1 MTPLHVLILAAP
13 ILALSVPALA
23 QEPARATI
31 SIERSL
37 SIVSVRPI
45 QLSPEQRVATLSLSA
60 DIQPNAPAVIR
71 VTGDPGRVYRI
82 RVPRT
87 LTSNEGVALVE
98 DLQIW
103 SENTGDVS
111 VTRTSHMDLDGRDM
125 LRVSG
130 RLRPANGGSET
141 VAALPLSIDY
151 E

>member
-1 MTPLHVLILAAP
+1 MMRLFNLAWITMLVLAFP
-13 ILALSVPALA
+13 VEA
-23 QEPARATI
+23 QETARATI

-45 QLSPEQRVATLSLSA
+45 QLSPEDRVATLSLSA
-60 DIQPNAPAVIR
+60 QLRPNAPAVIR
-71 VTGDPGRVYRI
+71 VTGDPGRIYRI
-82 RVPRT
+82 RVPRI
-87 LTSNEGVALVE
+87 LTSSEGVALVE
-98 DLQIW
+98 DLKIW

-111 VTRTSHMDLDGRDM
+111 ATRTSHMDMDGRDL

-130 RLRPANGGSET
+130 RLRPSGSAADT